1 MSKEKKCPKCGALL
15 AAGSAFCTECG
26 AKIDSLESYLN
37 DPVFDE
43 FFTKHINGC
52 PPEIAKVIDGA
63 LGEISSCDYV
73 PRNKKVHYTQQKDV
87 VSQIDYFSAL
97 LYLLNITYENFDKS
111 ETERDLRFLPFFMHI
126 LLTTE
131 HIIDFD
137 VIRKSKIKL
146 ETVILFVA
154 NLKKS
159 PELLNSF
166 IGDFILCCRGS
177 GVQGKFIEVLKFLTS
192 ISGISGSTLVEL
204 LFWTKLILKQDVD
217 LKNLETSSISTIC
230 FVIDEHRK
238 KKTSVYS
245 IDSCRISGIEL
256 LNNGSDDF
264 SNIFGDIFGDM
275 WGGNGI
281 EKAKKNTRMDTS
293 SIFTG
298 FIHQLNNEIVKI
310 NTGKDTSSDDE
321 SFESNDIHFS
331 LSTEIKDFS
340 GFNTETAKIFI
351 DNPSNLIYKTNIEK
365 IREGLVVSSGGCEIV
380 ISIKSDQFES
390 LLFVHKAHPFYEQ
403 IYEKID
409 IDEIKQKYNPSDN
422 KVVFTILGFFLRQP
436 SGFDYWEML

>member
-126 LLTTE
+126 LFTTE

-159 PELLNSF
+159 SELLNSF
-166 IGDFILCCRGS
+166 IGDFILCCRGA
-177 GVQGKFIEVLKFLTS
+177 GVQGKFREVLKFLTS

-204 LFWTKLILKQDVD
+204 LFWSKLILKQDVD
-217 LKNLETSSISTIC
+217 LNNLETSSISTIC

-245 IDSCRISGIEL
+245 IDSCRISDIEL

-264 SNIFGDIFGDM
+264 SNMVDDFFTGIYGVF
-275 WGGNGI
+275 GI
-281 EKAKKNTRMDTS
+281 EKAKKITRM
-293 SIFTG
+293 
-298 FIHQLNNEIVKI
+298 
-310 NTGKDTSSDDE
+310 DTSSDDE

-365 IREGLVVSSGGCEIV
+365 IRERFGGTSGRCEIV

-409 IDEIKQKYNPSDN
+409 IDEIKQKYNPSDS

>member
-52 PPEIAKVIDGA
+52 SPEIAKVIDGA

-97 LYLLNITYENFDKS
+97 LYLLNITYENYDKS

-159 PELLNSF
+159 SELLNSF
-166 IGDFILCCRGS
+166 IGDFILCCRGA
-177 GVQGKFIEVLKFLTS
+177 GVQGKFREVLKFLTS
-192 ISGISGSTLVEL
+192 ISGISVSTLIEL

-217 LKNLETSSISTIC
+217 LNNLETSSISTIC

-264 SNIFGDIFGDM
+264 SDMIGDIFTGIT
-275 WGGNGI
+275 GIFGVNGI
-281 EKAKKNTRMDTS
+281 EKAKKITRM
-293 SIFTG
+293 
-298 FIHQLNNEIVKI
+298 
-310 NTGKDTSSDDE
+310 DTSSDDE

-365 IREGLVVSSGGCEIV
+365 IRDGLVGASGRCEIV

-409 IDEIKQKYNPSDN
+409 IDEIKQKYNPSD
-422 KVVFTILGFFLRQP
+422 KRVVFTILGFFLRQP

>member
-97 LYLLNITYENFDKS
+97 LYLLNITYENYDKS

-159 PELLNSF
+159 SELLNSF
-166 IGDFILCCRGS
+166 IGDFILCCRGA
-177 GVQGKFIEVLKFLTS
+177 GVQGKFREVLKFLTS

-204 LFWTKLILKQDVD
+204 LFWSKLILKQDVD
-217 LKNLETSSISTIC
+217 LNNLETSSISTIC

-245 IDSCRISGIEL
+245 IDSCRISDIEL

-264 SNIFGDIFGDM
+264 SNMVDDFFTGIYGVF
-275 WGGNGI
+275 GI
-281 EKAKKNTRMDTS
+281 EKAKKITRM
-293 SIFTG
+293 
-298 FIHQLNNEIVKI
+298 
-310 NTGKDTSSDDE
+310 DTSSDDE

-365 IREGLVVSSGGCEIV
+365 IRERFGGTSGRCEIV

-409 IDEIKQKYNPSDN
+409 IDEIKQKYNPSDS